1 MTHIPRHKIVVCGTT
16 NAGKSSLIG
25 QYVDGVFTP
34 ARFPTTLP
42 LAHSVRLTDAQGPYE
57 LSIWDTAGV
66 DEWISR
72 NSSIYH
78 SAQIVIF
85 VASYDIAESLS
96 DIFEKWIPI
105 LQNHIELENCV
116 KLLAI
121 NKSDILAE
129 QEEVHLTGKEIEQAK
144 EQLGAELFCVSA
156 KDGTNVAELFAF
168 AANAVR
174 ANDLQAK
181 STDGQPKQHHGA
193 PLCRC

>member
-1 MTHIPRHKIVVCGTT
+1 MTDIPKYKIVVCGTT
-16 NAGKSSLIG
+16 NAGKTSLIG

-34 ARFPTTLP
+34 ARFPTALP

-85 VASYDIAESLS
+85 VASYDISESLS
-96 DIFEKWIPI
+96 DIFQKWIPI

-116 KLLAI
+116 KLLAV

-129 QEEVHLTGKEIEQAK
+129 AEEVRLTGEEIEQAK
-144 EQLGAELFCVSA
+144 ERLGAELFCVSA
-156 KDGTNVAELFAF
+156 KEGTNVSEFFAW
-168 AANAVR
+168 AANSVR
-174 ANDLQAK
+174 ASDPQANPRN
-181 STDGQPKQHHGA
+181 GEPERHHGA
-193 PLCRC
+193 PFCHC